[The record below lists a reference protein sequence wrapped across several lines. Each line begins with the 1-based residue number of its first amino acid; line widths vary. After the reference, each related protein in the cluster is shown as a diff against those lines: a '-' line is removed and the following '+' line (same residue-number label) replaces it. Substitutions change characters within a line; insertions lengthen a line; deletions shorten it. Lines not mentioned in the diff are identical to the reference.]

1 MATIADKSRTKEIIN
16 RLQTIMNN
24 ASPVPLTS
32 GLVTV
37 RKEDV
42 QSLLNELEQQMDIEI
57 KTYHEVND
65 RKGKILNDAKKE
77 AERIIYQA
85 EHTASRMRVSKRTT
99 KVSPID
105 YSMLREEEKYA
116 LGNANEIYAASLVYT
131 DEMLSEV
138 NQLITEAYENIRG
151 DYEII
156 LQVLDEKVN
165 TIENNRKELMDELQE
180 MDREDRGQ
188 QILEISQLL
197 SEELYNARMKK
208 RMNSDQY
215 DDGSVQLSLDLQ
227 EEQEERTRQ
236 AEEKALQATQ
246 ALEEMKAE
254 RDELRATVW
263 KMKQE
268 GMEKTIRDG
277 RMDDVQDEEVEYE
290 IVYVTEDELE
300 DGEEYEIEYVDEYDP
315 EDDEEYEILYA
326 EENEPEDVEENDDF
340 EIWYEEDEPE
350 NGEKYEILYAEKE
363 ESESE
368 EKDKTESVEKK
379 EPETGEKDKTE
390 SVEKKEPETGEK
402 DKTESVEKKEPKTGE
417 KNKIESAKKEEP
429 ETIKKS
435 KKDEDIRKDTDG
447 NEYIQA
453 SMKFD
458 DNFEIMDF

>member
-1 MATIADKSRTKEIIN
+1 MATIADKSRTKDIIN

-57 KTYHEVND
+57 KTYREVND

-77 AERIIYQA
+77 AEQIIYQA
-85 EHTASRMRVSKRTT
+85 EHSASRMRVSKRTT

-105 YSMLREEEKYA
+105 YNMLRDEEKHA
-116 LGNANEIYAASLVYT
+116 LGNANEIYAASLIYT

-138 NQLITEAYENIRG
+138 DQLITEAYENIRG

-156 LQVLDEKVN
+156 LQVLQEKVD
-165 TIENNRKELMDELQE
+165 TITNNRRELMDELQE

-208 RMNSDQY
+208 RMNSDEY

-254 RDELRATVW
+254 RDALRVTVQ

-268 GMEKTIRDG
+268 GMGKAVREG
-277 RMDDVQDEEVEYE
+277 RMDDAQDEEEEYE

-300 DGEEYEIEYVDEYDP
+300 DGEEYEIEYVDDYEEEFEEEF
-315 EDDEEYEILYA
+315 EDEFESVDEMEYEILHA
-326 EENEPEDVEENDDF
+326 EENTDPKESGEDAQSVEENTD
-340 EIWYEEDEPE
+340 P
-350 NGEKYEILYAEKE
+350 
-363 ESESE
+363 
-368 EKDKTESVEKK
+368 V
-379 EPETGEKDKTE
+379 
-390 SVEKKEPETGEK
+390 
-402 DKTESVEKKEPKTGE
+402 
-417 KNKIESAKKEEP
+417 
-429 ETIKKS
+429 KKS
-435 KKDEDIRKDTDG
+435 EKDEDIREDADG

-458 DNFEIMDF
+458 ENFEIMDF